1 MGSEMC
7 IRDSLCTL
15 TMSYSLNAQDMD
27 NDQLEEILVELSDSI
42 AGQSGAWQLV
52 IEETFMLCFT
62 DEANNRM
69 RIISP
74 IAEMNDVT
82 DEQIGSAL
90 EANFHSALDVRY
102 AISDGIMW
110 SAFIH
115 PLREL
120 STEQAIDAVIQV
132 YSAAVTFGDTY
143 ASTNLS
149 FPKAT
154 STEEKTRYE

>member
-1 MGSEMC
+1 MTSWG
-7 IRDSLCTL
+7 L
-15 TMSYSLNAQDMD
+15 TAQDMD
-27 NDQLEEILVELSDSI
+27 NDQLGDILVELSDSI
-42 AGQSGAWQLV
+42 AGQSGAWQLM

-74 IAEMNDVT
+74 IAEMNDIT
-82 DEQIGSAL
+82 DDQVGAAM

-120 STEQAIDAVIQV
+120 SPAQAVDAVIQV

-154 STEEKTRYE
+154 STEENKRYE

>member
-1 MGSEMC
+1 
-7 IRDSLCTL
+7 
-15 TMSYSLNAQDMD
+15 
-27 NDQLEEILVELSDSI
+27 
-42 AGQSGAWQLV
+42 
-52 IEETFMLCFT
+52 
-62 DEANNRM
+62 M

-74 IAEMNDVT
+74 IAETTDIT
-82 DEQIGSAL
+82 DEQIGAAM

-115 PLREL
+115 PLKEL
-120 STEQAIDAVIQV
+120 TPSQAIDAVIQV
-132 YSAAVTFGDTY
+132 YSAAITFGDTY

-154 STEEKTRYE
+154 STEEKKRYE

>member
-1 MGSEMC
+1 M
-7 IRDSLCTL
+7 
-15 TMSYSLNAQDMD
+15 MSMSICLSAQDMD

-42 AGQSGAWQLV
+42 GGQSGAWQMMV
-52 IEETFMLCFT
+52 EETFLLCFT

-74 IAEMNDVT
+74 IAEMNDIT
-82 DEQIGSAL
+82 DDQVGAAM

-102 AISDGIMW
+102 AISDGVMW

-115 PLREL
+115 PLKEL
-120 STEQAIDAVIQV
+120 SPAQVIDAVIQV
-132 YSAAVTFGDTY
+132 YSAAITFGDTY

-149 FPKAT
+149 FPKAE
-154 STEEKTRYE
+154 SAEQQRYD